1 MSADVELPKTLSES
15 HALIEAQQEKIEH
28 LNQKYESLLEQIK
41 LAKLRQFGRKSESH
55 PEQCLLFDEVEQEAT
70 LEEEAPEDKEQ
81 ITYER
86 QKAKRKPLPENLPRE
101 EIIVDIDEA
110 DKVCECGCA
119 KKHIGEEVTEQLEVI
134 PASVKVIATVR
145 PKYACNRCDNK
156 VSIAPMPKHF
166 MPKSMATPSLVAH
179 IITNKYCD
187 HLPLYRQEQIW
198 KRVGI
203 ELPRNTQANWII
215 KAYEA
220 CLPLRDVFI
229 KTLFKS
235 DYLQVDETPFQVMNE
250 PNRKNTSKSYLWVY
264 HSLLPD
270 KKLVLYDYKPTRE
283 GKWPQQFMQN
293 FKGYLQ
299 TDGYGGYDWAKK
311 EEDITQLGCWAH
323 ARRPFAELVK
333 IAKTTGKSHQAI
345 AYIKKLY
352 AIEKTAKTSN
362 LNPIEVKA
370 LRTEKAKPILDDLFK
385 WVRKALTTAVP
396 ESKLGKA
403 LKYIHEREDELSS
416 YLEDGRLQ
424 IDNNAVENKIRPFA
438 IGRKNWMIAASTNGA
453 EASSFFYSLI
463 NSAKENGLNPF
474 DYLNHLFNHIKQ
486 CKTEDDYMRLMP
498 HICKL

>member
-1 MSADVELPKTLSES
+1 
-15 HALIEAQQEKIEH
+15 
-28 LNQKYESLLEQIK
+28 
-41 LAKLRQFGRKSESH
+41 
-55 PEQCLLFDEVEQEAT
+55 
-70 LEEEAPEDKEQ
+70 
-81 ITYER
+81 
-86 QKAKRKPLPENLPRE
+86 
-101 EIIVDIDEA
+101 
-110 DKVCECGCA
+110 
-119 KKHIGEEVTEQLEVI
+119 
-134 PASVKVIATVR
+134 
-145 PKYACNRCDNK
+145 
-156 VSIAPMPKHF
+156 
-166 MPKSMATPSLVAH
+166 
-179 IITNKYCD
+179 
-187 HLPLYRQEQIW
+187 
-198 KRVGI
+198 
-203 ELPRNTQANWII
+203 
-215 KAYEA
+215 
-220 CLPLRDVFI
+220 
-229 KTLFKS
+229 
-235 DYLQVDETPFQVMNE
+235 
-250 PNRKNTSKSYLWVY
+250 
-264 HSLLPD
+264 
-270 KKLVLYDYKPTRE
+270 
-283 GKWPQQFMQN
+283 MQN

-311 EEDITQLGCWAH
+311 KEDITQLGCWAH

-352 AIEKTAKTSN
+352 AIEKAAKTSN

-403 LKYIHEREDELSS
+403 LKYIHERENELSS

-424 IDNNAVENKIRPFA
+424 IDNNTVENKIRPFA

-474 DYLNHLFNHIKQ
+474 DYLHYLFNHIKQ